1 MKSGFTKFSPSAME
15 KAARRLLPVFF
26 AIVLGCGF
34 SCPALAHDGPES
46 EIEEITDRIKKEGES
61 EDLLVQRA
69 IEYRVLEKN
78 AEAAKDLERALHFN
92 PDSAMAQ
99 RELARTY
106 FALGKTNEALDTASR
121 GIKSAAEGAERASL
135 RIVRA
140 EILRERKEHQKALED
155 ADKAI
160 NEHPGNVEWYLFRS
174 QLHVAL
180 KQKKDRI
187 EGLEEGVQATG
198 SGVLE
203 AEWVDALIENGE
215 HKRALE
221 KIEEELKDSRLQSS
235 WLIRRAKVRL
245 ASGQKEEAKADLK
258 AAMDEL
264 NARMTGR
271 GPEAELRA
279 DRGMVHE
286 LLGNREDAKKDY
298 EHARD
303 KGVNEEWLRERL
315 RVIRD
320 AEEREKKAAEKKEK
334 EKKEQAKE
342 KEPPV

>member
-1 MKSGFTKFSPSAME
+1 MTAGLMRGAKCCLLAMGL
-15 KAARRLLPVFF
+15 ALALP
-26 AIVLGCGF
+26 A
-34 SCPALAHDGPES
+34 PAHDGPEH
-46 EIEEITDRIKKEGES
+46 EIEELSDRIKKEGES
-61 EDLLVQRA
+61 EDLLLQRA
-69 IEYRVLEKN
+69 IEYNVLQKN

-92 PDSAMAQ
+92 PESAAAQ

-106 FALGKTNEALDTASR
+106 FILGKTNEALDTASR
-121 GIKSAAEGAERASL
+121 GIKNASEGAERASL

-140 EILRERKEHQKALED
+140 EILREKKEHQKALED

-160 NEHPGNVEWYLFRS
+160 NEHPGNVEWYLLRS

-180 KQKKDRI
+180 KQKKDRVA
-187 EGLEEGVQATG
+187 GLEEGIKATG

-203 AEWVDALIENGE
+203 AEWVDALIENGQ
-215 HKRALE
+215 HKLAME
-221 KIEEELKDSRLQSS
+221 KIESELNESRLVSS

-258 AAMDEL
+258 AALEEL

-279 DRGMVHE
+279 DRGLVHE
-286 LLGNREDAKKDY
+286 LLGNRDDAKKDY

-303 KGVNEEWLRERL
+303 KGVSDEWLRERI
-315 RVIRD
+315 RGIRD
-320 AEEREKKAAEKKEK
+320 AEDREKKDAERKEK
-334 EKKEQAKE
+334 EKKERE
-342 KEPPV
+342 KANEPAA